1 MASSVTTSVTE
12 LPESRVRV
20 DAEVPPEEIQ
30 RRVQQKA
37 RDLGRGL
44 KVPGFRKGKVPPA
57 LVIQRIGRDA
67 VLDEAIRDT
76 LVDWYRDAI
85 DVSGDHPDRRPQGRP
100 RRSAGGRRGADLLD
114 RDRGAP
120 DGQARSVQG

>member
-30 RRVQQKA
+30 SRVQQKA

-85 DVSGDHPDRRPQGRP
+85 DVSGITPDTWPCDQKSSNTSSNFR
-100 RRSAGGRRGADLLD
+100 
-114 RDRGAP
+114 
-120 DGQARSVQG
+120 ARSPGEASGCSLACARR